1 MTAKSRSH
9 EEATIEAFELDPDY
23 FIRYVRDVLQD
34 LEPRMNRLEAQQ
46 ATLMEMVKALMARP
60 VSPMTQPPQPTDW
73 KPQYRDPW
81 GNWLPPGAVPD
92 YRFTSGYS
100 TNPWAGTFYYT
111 EQKTKED

>member
-9 EEATIEAFELDPDY
+9 EEATIEAFDRDSDY

-100 TNPWAGTFYYT
+100 TNPWSGNFYYT
-111 EQKTKED
+111 EQKTKEE